1 MPPTISVTAF
11 GLTPCADP
19 FGAQI
24 WAADLGTRFGT
35 QIGAQIWAA
44 DLGTRTRKFGD
55 TPSYTQLATTHNQL
69 APILHTACCS
79 KPHRSYTQTCHL
91 ATHKRFSQ
99 RRSELQNH
107 ALAVSGRGAPSYT
120 TMFAMPPAEAVRA
133 TQRRSGFLD
142 VEINNNQHPPP
153 TTTTAHHPSP

>member
-35 QIGAQIWAA
+35 QIGAQISVTAFGDTHTQIWGHAHA
-44 DLGTRTRKFGD
+44 DLGTRT
-55 TPSYTQLATTHNQL
+55 HNQL
-69 APILHTACCS
+69 HPILHTACCS
-79 KPHRSYTQTCHL
+79 KPHQSYTQTCHL
-91 ATHKRFSQ
+91 ATHKRFSLQ
-99 RRSELQNH
+99 RSELYNH
-107 ALAVSGRGAPSYT
+107 ALAVSGGGAPSYT